1 MYDAIIVGAR
11 CAGSPTALLLARK
24 GYKVLLLDRGSFP
37 SDMAFSNHFVHQ
49 TGSARLQRWGLL
61 DRLAATN
68 CPPITTNHF
77 DYGAFSLTGSPPP
90 AEGGVTTAFAP
101 RRIRLDQVL
110 VEAAV
115 EAGAELRENFS
126 VQELVWEGDRVIGV
140 RGHASL
146 RADSPTPENGHNGE
160 IRVGQE
166 SHTSE
171 AGEKRK
177 TGATV
182 TETARIIVGADGMFS
197 VVARGVRANEYH
209 TKAPLEGS
217 WYSYWSGIRM
227 IGWHLW
233 LRPHRVIFAYNTN
246 DNLTLVGAAFPARE
260 LPAVRADLE
269 RHYMNAIRDCAPDL
283 AEQLAGAKRESRF
296 VGGAIPSHVRKPW
309 GSGWALVGDAGYQK
323 DPCTASGITDA
334 FSSADLLAEAID
346 AGLSGRQPMDHALA
360 AYEQRRNQAEL
371 PYFEMTSQF
380 ATLEPPPPE
389 MQQLLAA
396 LEHNPEQR
404 SRFFGVLAHT
414 VPVQEFF
421 APENIQQIVGT
432 NAATAGR

>member
-24 GYKVLLLDRGSFP
+24 GYRVLVLDRGSFP

-49 TGSARLQRWGLL
+49 TGSARLARWGLL

-77 DYGAFSLTGSPPP
+77 DYGAFTLTGSPPP

-115 EAGAELRENFS
+115 EAGAELRENFH
-126 VQELVWEGDRVIGV
+126 VQELVWDGDRVTGI
-140 RGHASL
+140 RGHGK
-146 RADSPTPENGHNGE
+146 D
-160 IRVGQE
+160 
-166 SHTSE
+166 
-171 AGEKRK
+171 
-177 TGATV
+177 GATV
-182 TETARIIVGADGMFS
+182 TETARITVGADGMFS
-197 VVARGVRANEYH
+197 VVARGVKAEEYH
-209 TKAPLEGS
+209 TKEPLEGS

-233 LRPHRVIFAYNTN
+233 LRPGRVIFAYNTN

-260 LPAVRADLE
+260 LPEVRADIE
-269 RHYMNAIRDCAPDL
+269 THYTKAIRDCAPDL
-283 AEQLAGAKRESRF
+283 AEQLRSAKRESRW

-309 GSGWALVGDAGYQK
+309 GPGWALVGDAGYQK

-334 FSSADLLAEAID
+334 FGSAELLADAID
-346 AGLSGRQPMDHALA
+346 AGLSARQPMAEALA
-360 AYEQRRNQAEL
+360 TYEKKRNQAEL
-371 PYFEMTSQF
+371 PYFELTSQF
-380 ATLEPPPPE
+380 AKLEPPPPE

-396 LEHNPEQR
+396 LEQNPEQR

-414 VPVQEFF
+414 VPVEEFF
-421 APENIQQIVGT
+421 APENIQQIV
-432 NAATAGR
+432 AGQKPAVAGIR